1 MFPRCTKDIVLA
13 SSSLSRR
20 HMLEA
25 AGVSVRVI
33 HPEVDEAAV
42 IEGLGEND
50 LSPEDIAELLAR
62 TKATEVSRRDG
73 GSVVIGGDQVLALD
87 GKIYSK
93 PKNLAAAQETLFS
106 LRGKTHQLHS
116 AVAVAEDGVVRWVY
130 VETAH
135 LKMRDLSPELIGGYL
150 GTVGEDICR
159 SVGAYEIEALGVHL
173 FDEVD
178 GDHFTI
184 RGMPLIPL
192 LNYLYDDGVFGQ

>member
-1 MFPRCTKDIVLA
+1 MFPTCKKDIVLA

-20 HMLEA
+20 NMLEA
-25 AGVSVRVI
+25 AGVPVRVV
-33 HPEVDEAAV
+33 HPNVDEAAI
-42 IEGLGEND
+42 IEGLGENN

-62 TKATEVSRRDG
+62 TKAEEVSHRYG

-87 GKIYSK
+87 GKIFSK
-93 PKNLAAAQETLFS
+93 PKNLTAAQETLFA
-106 LRGKTHQLHS
+106 LRGTTHQLHS
-116 AVAVAEDGVVRWVY
+116 AVVVAENGAVGWVGVD
-130 VETAH
+130 TAD
-135 LKMRDLSPELIGGYL
+135 LKMRDLSPEFIGKYL

-173 FDEVD
+173 FDEVI

-192 LNYLYDDGVFGQ
+192 LKYLYDDGVLC